1 MEGTAEKTNEFSSDG
16 NNCLMAPLRDLKML
30 ESSVQTL
37 LRSPGIVDHPGRQ
50 ARLAE
55 PQLVTDFGPFHI
67 APGGLNKNMPAP
79 GTARFGNRPGFVA

>member
-37 LRSPGIVDHPGRQ
+37 LRSPGIVDHPGWQ
-50 ARLAE
+50 TRLAKS
-55 PQLVTDFGPFHI
+55 QLLTDFGPLHI
-67 APGGLNKNMPAP
+67 APGSLDQNMPAS
-79 GTARFGNRPGFVA
+79 GATRFGNRARFVA